1 MKSEGYY
8 AAGGAVLGAVTGYV
22 FGKGRGAKVSVPKDI
37 AAEVA
42 KITAFVL
49 PAGVAPVAL
58 TIKPVLKYVQFTN
71 VDSVMYALVYNG
83 LGNVDNPE
91 AVMSVSISGDLVTF
105 EFGQQAGNN
114 VVVYRGTTQLVLLS
128 GLMRLVTV
136 PQ

>member
-1 MKSEGYY
+1 VKEGYY
-8 AAGGAVLGAVTGYV
+8 ALGGAVAGAVTG
-22 FGKGRGAKVSVPKDI
+22 FLLGKGKGGKVDVPKDI

-42 KITAFVL
+42 KLTAFVL
-49 PAGVAPVAL
+49 PTGVAPVAL

-105 EFGQQAGNN
+105 EFGQQAGND
-114 VVVYRGTTQLVLLS
+114 VVVYRDTTQLVMLS